1 MEKLNISLKM
11 VTGHFSSNLG
21 ETQGF
26 FSSHNFWIVVCLIK
40 IEVDGEL

>member
-11 VTGHFSSNLG
+11 VTGHFSFNLG

-26 FSSHNFWIVVCLIK
+26 LVHIAFRLWYA
-40 IEVDGEL
+40 